1 VPLLPALT
9 LRGPVV
15 HNPRVDRSGGERGAT
30 AVAYAI
36 MIAILGLLLVAG
48 IMVLSGGIETALN
61 DGAEC
66 VSNPSGCGDSGGG
79 SGDGGGNGGGGS
91 TTITT
96 GPAPTTTTGPS
107 PTTTTTGS

>member
-1 VPLLPALT
+1 M
-9 LRGPVV
+9 
-15 HNPRVDRSGGERGAT
+15 DRSGGERGAT

-36 MIAILGLLLVAG
+36 MLAILGLLLVAG
-48 IMVLSGGIETALN
+48 IMVLSGSVETALS

-66 VSNPSGCGDSGGG
+66 VSNPSGCGVGGG
-79 SGDGGGNGGGGS
+79 GGDDDGGGGGGT

-96 GPAPTTTTGPS
+96 GPSPTTTTGPS

>member
-1 VPLLPALT
+1 M
-9 LRGPVV
+9 
-15 HNPRVDRSGGERGAT
+15 DRSGGERGAT

-36 MIAILGLLLVAG
+36 MLAILGLLLVAG
-48 IMVLSGGIETALN
+48 IMVLSGSVETALT

-66 VSNPSGCGDSGGG
+66 VSNPSGCGDGGG
-79 SGDGGGNGGGGS
+79 GGDDGGGGGGGT

-96 GPAPTTTTGPS
+96 GPGPTTTTGPS

>member
-1 VPLLPALT
+1 MPLLLALP
-9 LRGPVV
+9 LLGPVV

-36 MIAILGLLLVAG
+36 MLAILGLLLVAG
-48 IMVLSGGIETALN
+48 IMVLSGSVETALN

-66 VSNPSGCGDSGGG
+66 VSNPSDCGG
-79 SGDGGGNGGGGS
+79 SGGGNGNGGGS
-91 TTITT
+91 TTVTT

>member
-1 VPLLPALT
+1 M
-9 LRGPVV
+9 
-15 HNPRVDRSGGERGAT
+15 DRSGGERGAT

-36 MIAILGLLLVAG
+36 MLAILGLLLVAG
-48 IMVLSGGIETALN
+48 IMVLSGSVETALN

-79 SGDGGGNGGGGS
+79 SDDGGGNGGGT

-96 GPAPTTTTGPS
+96 GPAPTTTTGPA

>member
-1 VPLLPALT
+1 VPLLLALT
-9 LRGPVV
+9 LHGPVV

-36 MIAILGLLLVAG
+36 MIAILGMLLVAG
-48 IMVLSGGIETALN
+48 IMVLSGSVETALN
-61 DGAEC
+61 DGAVC
-66 VSNPSGCGDSGGG
+66 VSDPSGCGDGGGG
-79 SGDGGGNGGGGS
+79 SGGGGGGGGGGG

-96 GPAPTTTTGPS
+96 GPAPTTTTGPA

>member
-1 VPLLPALT
+1 MPLLLALT
-9 LRGPVV
+9 LHGPVV
-15 HNPRVDRSGGERGAT
+15 HNPRVERSGGERGAT

-36 MIAILGLLLVAG
+36 MLAILGLLLVAG
-48 IMVLSGGIETALN
+48 IMVLSGSVETALT

-66 VSNPSGCGDSGGG
+66 VSNPSGCGDGGG
-79 SGDGGGNGGGGS
+79 GGDDNGGGGGGT

-96 GPAPTTTTGPS
+96 GPGPTTTTGPG

>member
-1 VPLLPALT
+1 VPLLLALT
-9 LRGPVV
+9 LHGPVV
-15 HNPRVDRSGGERGAT
+15 HNPVVDRSGGELGAT

-36 MIAILGLLLVAG
+36 MIAVLGLLLVAG
-48 IMVLSGGIETALN
+48 VMVLSGSVETALN

-66 VSNPSGCGDSGGG
+66 VSDPSGCGDGGGG
-79 SGDGGGNGGGGS
+79 SGGGGGGGGG

-96 GPAPTTTTGPS
+96 GPAPTTTGPA

>member
-1 VPLLPALT
+1 MPLLLALT

-36 MIAILGLLLVAG
+36 MLAILGLLLVAG
-48 IMVLSGGIETALN
+48 IMVLSGSVETALN

-66 VSNPSGCGDSGGG
+66 VSDPSDCGESGG
-79 SGDGGGNGGGGS
+79 SGNGTGNNGGGNGGGSS
-91 TTITT
+91 TTSTT
-96 GPAPTTTTGPS
+96 GPGS
-107 PTTTTTGS
+107 TTTTTVP